1 MQKRLNWDVETAAQ
15 PGTVSRAH
23 VEAFYAAYAARD
35 IAAIAEFLD
44 DDVIWTIAGPVD
56 HLPYCGV
63 RHGKAAVIHMIETL
77 VPELFRIRSFAGESL
92 VVDGNRVA
100 SLNKLTGTRR
110 DDGRVISYRAA
121 QFLLFRNGKIVEFY
135 SIIDSYDAVEQVTGH
150 SIAPGGDS
158 DIDVSSDL
166 VAV

>member
-1 MQKRLNWDVETAAQ
+1 VETIAKSETIPRAQ
-15 PGTVSRAH
+15 
-23 VEAFYAAYAARD
+23 VEAFYDAYAARD
-35 IAAIAEFLD
+35 VATIAKFLD
-44 DDVIWTIAGPVD
+44 DDVVWTIAGPVD
-56 HLPYCGV
+56 HLPYCGT
-63 RHGKAAVIHMIETL
+63 RRGKAAVMHMIETL
-77 VPELFRIRSFAGESL
+77 VPELFRVRSFAGESL

-150 SIAPGGDS
+150 SIAPAGDS